1 MADTAISTG
10 AKHDSD
16 LRRRNVPDTARP
28 QAPVPY
34 TAEDVKKQ
42 KPQVGIDNRPNPL
55 KLLIGGLGLV
65 HFFPSSTSGL
75 GANPG
80 PHHPDSSCPLYS
92 TLPHWSFRHCDLG

>member
-42 KPQVGIDNRPNPL
+42 KPQ
-55 KLLIGGLGLV
+55 
-65 HFFPSSTSGL
+65 STSFL
-75 GANPG
+75 QVLASWEPILA
-80 PHHPDSSCPLYS
+80 PIILTALALFTRLYRIGRS
-92 TLPHWSFRHCDLG
+92 NIVTWDEAQ